1 MKKRKLKKKVVILI
15 ILIVV
20 LILCITGFILYKTL
34 SKNQVAE
41 AKVIDSI
48 EEYGYV
54 LEDDQPKIYQD
65 LFKELSKVL
74 QAENVD
80 EEEYARLI
88 SQMFSIDFYNLENK
102 ISKNDVGG
110 TMFISTDYVDNFTL
124 KASDTV
130 YKYIEHNLYNDRDQ
144 NLPVV
149 TSSSVNKLEN
159 VTYEYKSINDD
170 NAYEVTVNL
179 EYEEDLGYPTEIVL
193 TLIHNDKKLEIC
205 EME

>member
-34 SKNQVAE
+34 SKNQVTE
-41 AKVIDSI
+41 DKVIDSI

-102 ISKNDVGG
+102 VSKNDVGG

>member
-34 SKNQVAE
+34 SKNQVTE

-102 ISKNDVGG
+102 VSKNDVGG

-159 VTYEYKSINDD
+159 VTYEYESINDD

>member
-102 ISKNDVGG
+102 VSKNDVGG

>member
-54 LEDDQPKIYQD
+54 LEDDQPKIYKD

-74 QAENVD
+74 KEENVN
-80 EEEYARLI
+80 EEEYAKIL

-102 ISKNDVGG
+102 VSKNDVGG
-110 TMFISTDYVDNFTL
+110 TMV
-124 KASDTV
+124 
-130 YKYIEHNLYNDRDQ
+130 
-144 NLPVV
+144 
-149 TSSSVNKLEN
+149 
-159 VTYEYKSINDD
+159 
-170 NAYEVTVNL
+170 
-179 EYEEDLGYPTEIVL
+179 
-193 TLIHNDKKLEIC
+193 C
-205 EME
+205 

>member
-80 EEEYARLI
+80 EEEYAKLI

-102 ISKNDVGG
+102 VSKNDVGG

>member
-102 ISKNDVGG
+102 VSKNDVGG

-159 VTYEYKSINDD
+159 VTYKYENINDD

-179 EYEEDLGYPTEIVL
+179 EYKEDLGYPTEIVL

>member
-41 AKVIDSI
+41 AKLIDSI

-102 ISKNDVGG
+102 VSKNDVGG

>member
-102 ISKNDVGG
+102 VSKNDVGG

-159 VTYEYKSINDD
+159 VTYEYESINDD

-205 EME
+205 EMK

>member
-102 ISKNDVGG
+102 VSKNDVGG

-179 EYEEDLGYPTEIVL
+179 EYEEDLGYQTEIVL
-193 TLIHNDKKLEIC
+193 TIKNNEKKLEIC

>member
-159 VTYEYKSINDD
+159 VTYEYENINDD

>member
-1 MKKRKLKKKVVILI
+1 MKKRKLKKKVIVLI
-15 ILIVV
+15 ILIII

-54 LEDDQPKIYQD
+54 LEDDQPKIYKD

-102 ISKNDVGG
+102 VSKNDVGG
-110 TMFISTDYVDNFTL
+110 TMFVSTDYVDNFTL

-144 NLPVV
+144 NLPIVV
-149 TSSSVNKLEN
+149 SSSIKELEN
-159 VTYEYKSINDD
+159 TTYKYGKINDQK
-170 NAYEVTVNL
+170 AYEVTVNL
-179 EYEEDLGYPTEIVL
+179 EYKEDLGYPTEISL
-193 TLIHNDKKLEIC
+193 ILIHNDKKLEVC
-205 EME
+205 EMK

>member
-1 MKKRKLKKKVVILI
+1 
-15 ILIVV
+15 
-20 LILCITGFILYKTL
+20 
-34 SKNQVAE
+34 
-41 AKVIDSI
+41 
-48 EEYGYV
+48 
-54 LEDDQPKIYQD
+54 
-65 LFKELSKVL
+65 
-74 QAENVD
+74 
-80 EEEYARLI
+80 
-88 SQMFSIDFYNLENK
+88 
-102 ISKNDVGG
+102 
-110 TMFISTDYVDNFTL
+110 MFISTDYVDNFTL

>member
-20 LILCITGFILYKTL
+20 LIICITGFILYKTL

-102 ISKNDVGG
+102 VSKNDVGG

-159 VTYEYKSINDD
+159 VTYKYENINDD

-179 EYEEDLGYPTEIVL
+179 EYKEDLGYPTEIVL

>member
-102 ISKNDVGG
+102 VSKNDVGG

-159 VTYEYKSINDD
+159 VTYEYESINDD

>member
-41 AKVIDSI
+41 DKVIDSI

-102 ISKNDVGG
+102 VSKNDVGG

>member
-102 ISKNDVGG
+102 VSKNDVGG

-159 VTYEYKSINDD
+159 VTYEYENINDD

-179 EYEEDLGYPTEIVL
+179 KYEEDLGYPTEIVL

>member
-159 VTYEYKSINDD
+159 VTYEYESINDD

>member
-1 MKKRKLKKKVVILI
+1 
-15 ILIVV
+15 
-20 LILCITGFILYKTL
+20 
-34 SKNQVAE
+34 
-41 AKVIDSI
+41 
-48 EEYGYV
+48 
-54 LEDDQPKIYQD
+54 
-65 LFKELSKVL
+65 
-74 QAENVD
+74 
-80 EEEYARLI
+80 
-88 SQMFSIDFYNLENK
+88 
-102 ISKNDVGG
+102 
-110 TMFISTDYVDNFTL
+110 MFISTDYVDNFTL

-193 TLIHNDKKLEIC
+193 IINKKYYIWHFILHILI
-205 EME
+205 